1 MSYQPQKRKGSSM
14 GRIPPN
20 PRVPNRYR
28 PPGDYSIN
36 PDDITTTIKKSIEKI
51 DQDLVL
57 YTSDVEVPAR
67 ISDLTD
73 EELLEKAVSLHR
85 RWTDLDYQNNNIY
98 SSMVKLKEPE
108 KLENGLAEWKNYKY
122 TKEEMERL
130 SNETIRTIKNE
141 ISDIGEDYKLLHI
154 EMRRRPDIPNRKWI
168 KVGEYGIYLDYND
181 NMRILSWK
189 DVIGKKEISKPS
201 YSEGELVVGFIGSGL
216 IILLSII
223 VLKIVGL
230 FIITP
235 VSLLILWAL
244 INKNRN
250 ERLKSVS

>member
-1 MSYQPQKRKGSSM
+1 MV
-14 GRIPPN
+14 RIPPN

-51 DQDLVL
+51 DQDPVL
-57 YTSDVEVPAR
+57 YTPNIEVPTR

-141 ISDIGEDYKLLHI
+141 IFDIGEDYKLLHI

-168 KVGEYGIYLDYND
+168 KVGEYGIYPDYNNFIKID
-181 NMRILSWK
+181 LWESI
-189 DVIGKKEISKPS
+189 VGKKEISKLS
-201 YSEGELVVGFIGSGL
+201 YSNGELITGIVGSGA

-230 FIITP
+230 FIIAP

-244 INKNRN
+244 IDKNRN
-250 ERLKSVS
+250 ERLNSVS